1 MNPATA
7 TVLSDLVPL
16 RFARRGTIARDAV
29 LVVSFAFI
37 TAIAA
42 QISIPLGFTPVPL
55 TGQTFAV
62 LLAGSVLGVRR
73 GVASQ
78 GLYWIMGLIGLPFYA
93 GGEGGWSSGT
103 GTTLGYFVGFMV
115 AAAIVGYLA
124 ERRNDRNFVSS
135 MSAMAMAT
143 VAIYACGATWLAI
156 KLNIPFAAGETNALS
171 LGVTP
176 FLVGDVLK
184 MALAGAIAPTVWAF
198 ASRR

>member
-16 RFARRGTIARDAV
+16 RFARRNTIVRDVV
-29 LVVSFAFI
+29 LVVGFALI
-37 TAIAA
+37 TAASA
-42 QISIPLGFTPVPL
+42 QISIPLSFTPVPL

-78 GLYWIMGLIGLPFYA
+78 GLYWMMGLIGLPFYA
-93 GGEGGWSSGT
+93 GGEGGWQSGT
-103 GTTLGYFVGFMV
+103 GTTLGYFVGFMF

-124 ERRNDRNFVSS
+124 ELRNDRNFVSS
-135 MSAMAMAT
+135 MSAMAMGT
-143 VAIYACGATWLAI
+143 VVIYACGASWLAI
-156 KLNIPFAAGETNALS
+156 KLNIPFASGDTNALS
-171 LGVTP
+171 LGVAP
-176 FLVGDVLK
+176 FLAGDVIK
-184 MALAGAIAPTVWAF
+184 MVLAGAVAPTVWAL

>member
-16 RFARRGTIARDAV
+16 RFARRGTIARDGV
-29 LVVSFAFI
+29 LVVGFALI
-37 TAIAA
+37 TAVAA

-78 GLYWIMGLIGLPFYA
+78 GLYWLMGLIGLPFYA
-93 GGEGGWSSGT
+93 GGEGGWSTGT
-103 GTTLGYFVGFMV
+103 GATLGYFLGFLV

-124 ERRNDRNFVSS
+124 ERRQDRNFVSS

-143 VAIYACGATWLAI
+143 VAIYACGSAWLTI
-156 KLNIPFAAGETNALS
+156 HLGIPFAAGETNALS

-184 MALAGAIAPTVWAF
+184 MALAGAIAPAVWAL

>member
-1 MNPATA
+1 MNSARA

-29 LVVSFAFI
+29 LVVGFALF
-37 TAIAA
+37 TALAA
-42 QISIPLGFTPVPL
+42 QVSIPLGFTPVPL

-62 LLAGSVLGVRR
+62 LLAGSVLGMRR
-73 GVASQ
+73 AVASQ
-78 GLYWIMGLIGLPFYA
+78 GLYWAMGLVGLPFYA
-93 GGEGGWSSGT
+93 SGEGGWSKGT
-103 GTTLGYFVGFMV
+103 
-115 AAAIVGYLA
+115 AAIVGYLA

-143 VAIYACGATWLAI
+143 VAIYACGATWLSI
-156 KLNIPFAAGETNALS
+156 HLNIPFAAGETNAIS

-184 MALAGAIAPTVWAF
+184 MALAGAIAPAVWAL

>member
-1 MNPATA
+1 MNSATA

-16 RFARRGTIARDAV
+16 RFARRSTIARDAV
-29 LVVSFAFI
+29 LVVGFAFF
-37 TAIAA
+37 TALAA

-62 LLAGSVLGVRR
+62 LLAGSVLGMRR

-78 GLYWIMGLIGLPFYA
+78 GLYWVMGLIGLPFYA
-93 GGEGGWSSGT
+93 GGEGGWSNGT
-103 GTTLGYFVGFMV
+103 GATLGYFVGFMV
-115 AAAIVGYLA
+115 AAAVVGYLA

-143 VAIYACGATWLAI
+143 VAIYACGATWLSLH
-156 KLNIPFAAGETNALS
+156 LNIPFAAGETNAIS

-184 MALAGAIAPTVWAF
+184 MALAGAIAPAVWAL

>member
-16 RFARRGTIARDAV
+16 RFTRRSTAVRDVV
-29 LVVSFAFI
+29 LVVGFALI
-37 TAIAA
+37 TAASA
-42 QISIPLGFTPVPL
+42 QISIPLSFTPVPL

-62 LLAGSVLGVRR
+62 LLAGSVLGLRR

-78 GLYWIMGLIGLPFYA
+78 GVYWMMGLVGLPFYA
-93 GGEGGWSSGT
+93 GGEGGWQSGT
-103 GTTLGYFVGFMV
+103 GATLGYFVGFMV

-143 VAIYACGATWLAI
+143 VAIYACGATWLSI
-156 KLNIPFAAGETNALS
+156 KLNIPFAAGDTNALS
-171 LGVTP
+171 LGVAP
-176 FLVGDVLK
+176 FLAGDVIK